1 METFLVCLFL
11 VCLIAILPKKKF
23 KKSGYET
30 ASWDSFSEIEMGIG
44 IYGEF
49 LTYSILEDLGDDSKL
64 LTNVYLPK
72 VDGSTIEIDIIMIAP
87 TGIYVFES
95 KNYGGWIFGDE
106 HSKYWMQMFPNQQK
120 YQFYNPIWQNK
131 RHISVLKEH
140 LGLDDE
146 LFRSYVVFSERC
158 TLKKMIVHSPKVK
171 VMNRDELA
179 CEIVED
185 MAQLPELL
193 SLWEI
198 DQIYNELAN
207 YSFADDATKQAHIDA
222 IRGRN

>member
-1 METFLVCLFL
+1 METFLLCLFL
-11 VCLIAILPKKKF
+11 VCLIAILPKKKS

-30 ASWDSFSEIEMGIG
+30 SSETSFSEDMMGIG

-49 LTYSILEDLGDDSKL
+49 LTYSILEDFGDENKL

-72 VDGSTIEIDIIMIAP
+72 GDGSTIEIDIIMIAP

-95 KNYGGWIFGDE
+95 KNYSGWIFGDE
-106 HSKYWMQMFPNQQK
+106 DRKYWMQMLPNQHK

-140 LGLDDE
+140 LGLGDE
-146 LFRSYVVFSERC
+146 AFRSYVVFSERC
-158 TLKKMIVHSPKVK
+158 TLKKMVVRSPKVK

-207 YSFADDATKQAHIDA
+207 YSFADDETKQAHIDA
-222 IRGRN
+222 IRWRN